1 MTDESKLFEQVV
13 AHLLRAQH
21 DVKIKCKGSSK
32 PRQFDG
38 YREEISED
46 LETVTKIAIEC
57 KRWQYKVPI
66 DRVES
71 FSTKLRVCGIKYG
84 YIVSFNGFQKG
95 AIELASELDI
105 RLFEFR
111 PCTDDDVTKDTKAV
125 QFDPVAPS
133 NWRARLNIFSK
144 TLPTDS
150 ETEKINDS
158 MKSIYDVIIFDED
171 AKEIGIVGKIVED
184 FIDRE
189 IIEYG
194 RKAGEHTIDWST
206 KNYQIQPY
214 LLDRSLGVT
223 SLEIE
228 YELPIKQIIPMVSD
242 NWYIMRDVI
251 TNSTRLIP
259 VSKIKKIESKYQS
272 RDI

>member
-1 MTDESKLFEQVV
+1 LTDESKLFEQVV

-21 DVKIKCKGSSK
+21 DVKMKCKGSSK

-71 FSTKLRVCGIKYG
+71 FSTKLQMCGIKYG
-84 YIVSFNGFQKG
+84 YIVSFKGFQIG
-95 AIELASELDI
+95 AIELARELNI
-105 RLFEFR
+105 GLFEFR

-125 QFDPVAPS
+125 QFDLVAPN
-133 NWRARLNIFSK
+133 NWRAGLKFFSK
-144 TLPTDS
+144 TLPADS
-150 ETEKINDS
+150 EMEKINDS
-158 MKSIYDVIIFDED
+158 MKSIFDVIIFDED

-194 RKAGEHTIDWST
+194 RREGKHTIDWST
-206 KNYQIQPY
+206 KNYRIQPY
-214 LLDRSLGVT
+214 LLDRSLGVA

-228 YELPIKQIIPMVSD
+228 YQLPFKQIIPLIPS
-242 NWYIMRDVI
+242 NWYIMKDVI
-251 TNSTRLIP
+251 ANSTRLIP
-259 VSKIKKIESKYQS
+259 ASKVKEIESKYQ
-272 RDI
+272 